1 MIEQNEHTSPKA
13 KAHAREILE
22 AHGYTIERAEG
33 VSESEH
39 ETRVLAGYKAA
50 LSSEFQ
56 NLNNSQNITHLYI
69 RPTRI
74 Q

>member
-1 MIEQNEHTSPKA
+1 MIEQNEHTSPEA

-50 LSSEFQ
+50 LSSEF
-56 NLNNSQNITHLYI
+56 
-69 RPTRI
+69 
-74 Q
+74 